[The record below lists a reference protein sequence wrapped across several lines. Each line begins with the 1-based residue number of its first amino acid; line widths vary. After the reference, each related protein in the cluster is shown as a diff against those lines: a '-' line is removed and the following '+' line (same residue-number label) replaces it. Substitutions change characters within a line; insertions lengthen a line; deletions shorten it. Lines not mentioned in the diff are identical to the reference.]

1 MAHPTVRLFVASVAV
16 VEGFGRLVRRGADD
30 HSRTRKGVP
39 DAEVCEH
46 RAPCTIQKDIARFHV
61 LMDVTGTVQV
71 LQAADDLLE
80 DSENRGGGKILL
92 TLDERTN

>member
-1 MAHPTVRLFVASVAV
+1 
-16 VEGFGRLVRRGADD
+16 
-30 HSRTRKGVP
+30 
-39 DAEVCEH
+39 
-46 RAPCTIQKDIARFHV
+46 
-61 LMDVTGTVQV
+61 MDVTGTVQV